1 MLLLTLCKIHNSIV
15 SISVI
20 NNFESDYCGFVNFKD
35 NAKLIH
41 FQTDIVFHAVDSPSL
56 LKRTDIKFILTRPLF
71 MTLELSSN
79 TDITINLKNNIW
91 LGCLYI
97 LFSTL

>member
-20 NNFESDYCGFVNFKD
+20 NNFESDYCGFFNVKD
-35 NAKLIH
+35 NAKLINFH
-41 FQTDIVFHAVDSPSL
+41 AEIVFHAVDSPSL
-56 LKRTDIKFILTRPLF
+56 LNRTDIKFILTRPLF

-79 TDITINLKNNIW
+79 TDITINLKNNI
-91 LGCLYI
+91 
-97 LFSTL
+97 